1 MKTGRLQKKIAE
13 ILILLTIIHTVL
25 LGTYFGFVIVGNIK
39 KEVQNTIDAKNAQ
52 ISTQVD
58 HVNELVSHYSTAFL
72 ENENVHEIIGN
83 CDFAKNSYDTSIA
96 SKELDSFF
104 ASLFSNSYDAKGCMV
119 FPKKGEPYV
128 FYNFFDEIIFP
139 KDDLE
144 EIKKSL
150 SSTSGEIVWLGK
162 HTFKTLY
169 NEEEDYFIVGR
180 TLRNLND
187 DMSISLEK
195 IADIAYIFKMKD
207 LTSFNINSRDNKE
220 IMIVLN
226 PKKQVAYSSL
236 DNEMTSGVISE
247 LISLDNS
254 LETEFL
260 TINYKSLSI
269 FAKVSTTSLTGW
281 YVIAGNGDFHI
292 GHEIFKAIGIMVCIF
307 LAGIFFVNIL
317 FNIEIKK
324 LFRPI
329 KDITEAMEKIGKKDF
344 NIHLEAENAG
354 ELGVICDGINH
365 MSRELDTLFKKTV
378 LIEKQKKKEQI
389 KALQYQMNP
398 HFLYNTLA
406 SLKMLAIQHE
416 EDTIAQNIE
425 ALSRLLKNTL
435 TRSTDL
441 ITIEN
446 ELNNIK
452 DYMHLQQFRYKNGI
466 EVIYDTDEKVFEA
479 SIPNL
484 LIQPLVENAIMHGLS
499 EKINCKER
507 AVLKISAKM
516 DNENV
521 KICIYDNGAGFDTN
535 NISRNMSV
543 GNNIGIKNINDRIK
557 LIFGEEYGLTIKSE
571 ISKFTEAQ
579 IIIPYKKFLETEDI
593 NEKA

>member
-292 GHEIFKAIGIMVCIF
+292 GNEIFKAIGIMVCIF

-354 ELGVICDGINH
+354 ELGVN
-365 MSRELDTLFKKTV
+365 MFNVVFYPLPSV
-378 LIEKQKKKEQI
+378 QKS
-389 KALQYQMNP
+389 MNV
-398 HFLYNTLA
+398 
-406 SLKMLAIQHE
+406 
-416 EDTIAQNIE
+416 DNIE
-425 ALSRLLKNTL
+425 EYTKYAKDANIYTWQSWVNIFYGSAEDRI
-435 TRSTDL
+435 TDTGEFSQATWFTNFVTGKTP
-441 ITIEN
+441 INDKTWQEY
-446 ELNNIK
+446 K
-452 DYMHLQQFRYKNGI
+452 DAAVKQGKF
-466 EVIYDTDEKVFEA
+466 D
-479 SIPNL
+479 
-484 LIQPLVENAIMHGLS
+484 
-499 EKINCKER
+499 KER
-507 AVLKISAKM
+507 AIKERIYKQEYPKIEA
-516 DNENV
+516 
-521 KICIYDNGAGFDTN
+521 I
-535 NISRNMSV
+535 
-543 GNNIGIKNINDRIK
+543 IKNLK
-557 LIFGEEYGLTIKSE
+557 
-571 ISKFTEAQ
+571 
-579 IIIPYKKFLETEDI
+579 
-593 NEKA
+593 